1 MLFLLFKLAFAV
13 STINGCQEVLLLRR
27 EVRLVKLGAP
37 PRRRLA
43 IAATPTSL
51 FLLLLDVLLAF
62 VLEQA
67 EVLMHLL
74 QSVMLTIERMNDMII
89 L

>member
-1 MLFLLFKLAFAV
+1 MLILLFKLAFAV
-13 STINGCQEVLLLRR
+13 STVYGCQEVLLLRR
-27 EVRLVKLGAP
+27 EVRLVELGAP

-43 IAATPTSL
+43 IAPTPTPL
-51 FLLLLDVLLAF
+51 ILLLHDVLLAF
-62 VLEQA
+62 VLKQA

-74 QSVMLTIERMNDMII
+74 QSVMLTVERMDDMII

>member
-1 MLFLLFKLAFAV
+1 MLLLLFKLAFSVSAV
-13 STINGCQEVLLLRR
+13 NGCQEVLLLRR
-27 EVRLVKLGAP
+27 KVRLVELGAP
-37 PRRRLA
+37 PRRLA
-43 IAATPTSL
+43 IAPTPAPL
-51 FLLLLDVLLAF
+51 FLFLRDVLLAF

-74 QSVMLTIERMNDMII
+74 QSVMFAVERMDNMVI